1 MRPSTRAAF
10 DLLYF
15 ASLSA
20 FSTIDFSALI
30 RSVSGSAP
38 TAGTSGS
45 TTGRGVSVRCSA
57 DQAAVAQDRRAL
69 EDVTQLADVTGPA
82 VLDEALACLARD
94 AGGRPGDALGEI
106 GEEEVAER
114 EDVLGALAQR
124 RKADLEHLEP
134 VVEIL
139 AEGAALDRG
148 TQVAVGGGDEAHV
161 GGQPLGAT
169 HTLELPLLEHA
180 QELGLRGQ
188 AHLRH
193 LVEEQRASCG
203 ELHLAG
209 LGLGRAGERAA
220 LVPEQL
226 GLEQVLGQ
234 GGTVQRH
241 ERPFR
246 ATRCAVDGAGDHLLA
261 GS

>member
-1 MRPSTRAAF
+1 
-10 DLLYF
+10 
-15 ASLSA
+15 
-20 FSTIDFSALI
+20 
-30 RSVSGSAP
+30 
-38 TAGTSGS
+38 
-45 TTGRGVSVRCSA
+45 VRCSA
-57 DQAAVAQDRRAL
+57 PDQAAVAQDRRAL
-69 EDVTQLADVTGPA
+69 EDVPQLADVTGPA

-139 AEGAALDRG
+139 AEGAALDGG
-148 TQVAVGGGDEAHV
+148 TQVPVGGGDEAHV

-220 LVPEQL
+220 LVPNSSDSSRFSGRAAQFSATNGPSARRDARWMVRAITSL
-226 GLEQVLGQ
+226 PVPDSPSNS
-234 GGTVQRH
+234 TVESVGATWAAILSTRFH
-241 ERPFR
+241 DGDSPPTRP
-246 ATRCAVDGAGDHLLA
+246 
-261 GS
+261 